1 MERLGV
7 RSGGRDPGIIYTVGE
22 MESNDRCCDEC
33 GLPEEGFALCEDR
46 CMLQSCPKCMFLLQ
60 LYGTGC
66 GNVRVYYLCRD
77 CYDERMKRGFIE
89 P

>member
-1 MERLGV
+1 MRMERFAK
-7 RSGGRDPGIIYTVGE
+7 
-22 MESNDRCCDEC
+22 NCDEC
-33 GLPEEGFALCEDR
+33 GRPEEAFEFCESR
-46 CMLQSCPKCMFLLQ
+46 CMLQSCPQCSFLLQ

-77 CYDERMKRGFIE
+77 CYDERMKRGFVE